1 MLRFV
6 PPLACA
12 ATLVAGT
19 GSLAE
24 DTVQPDLIEA
34 EFIEDIG
41 ASEHIVYAAKLRIL
55 GQRIPAAACY
65 QHAGIEK
72 EASAEL
78 LQDSTAEFDKI
89 IEGLKYGDPEL
100 GLMKAET
107 DRKVL
112 ADITKV
118 YDFWNPMH
126 EHIDQIIAQGSTDED
141 IVKLAEEAEPLLKI
155 TNHLVSVISGEYSN
169 PAELLQADALTL
181 DIAERQA
188 ALAQTI
194 SKDVCMIMAGLSA
207 EKSLEEMAEARQL
220 FSVSAQALR
229 HGMPEAGINQTKNPA
244 ILEGLDQVIG
254 DWESVQSFLD
264 TLAEGEKL
272 SVEDEAHIF
281 RVMNSVTTQM
291 DEIELLY
298 NADAKLNL

>member
-1 MLRFV
+1 MSNTTFGSVRTTVLG
-6 PPLACA
+6 LAA
-12 ATLVAGT
+12 AFTTAAEAAGT
-19 GSLAE
+19 PPKSMLLE
-24 DTVQPDLIEA
+24 SS
-34 EFIEDIG
+34 FIEDIG

-107 DRKVL
+107 DRRVL

-126 EHIDQIIAQGSTDED
+126 ED

-264 TLAEGEKL
+264 TLADGEKL
-272 SVEDEAHIF
+272 SIEDETHIF